1 MTVHE
6 MADKKKVLFVVNPI
20 AGGSDK
26 QDFLDFLPNFC
37 FENNFDFK
45 VLSTKGVDDY
55 QSIEKKIKEFLPD
68 ILAAA
73 GGDGTSNLV
82 ARFAVKEKIPLA
94 VIPLGSANGLAT
106 ELSIPKN
113 YPEAL
118 QIIASGKEVK
128 MDTLTINGHLCL
140 HLSDIGF
147 NARCIQRFEQ
157 NSTRGWYGYAKEFF
171 KELFNSKSSKYVFQT
186 ERKTFKRR
194 AVMVVLA
201 NASRYGT
208 GVMINPNGRH
218 DDGKFE
224 LIIIKA
230 YGLRA
235 MISILWALLTGD
247 IEKTRFVKIESL
259 QKVKILKK
267 RHQPVHVDGEIL
279 PETTR
284 VEAEIN
290 PGSLRVLV
298 DSVIR

>member
-1 MTVHE
+1 
-6 MADKKKVLFVVNPI
+6 MADFKKILFVVNPI

-26 QDFLDFLPNFC
+26 QDFLDFLPEFC
-37 FENNFDFK
+37 SENSFQYK
-45 VLSTKGVDDY
+45 VYVTTGVEDDKA
-55 QSIEKKIKEFLPD
+55 IEEKIKDFQPD

-73 GGDGTSNLV
+73 GGDGTSNMV

-106 ELSIPKN
+106 ELNIPKN
-113 YPEAL
+113 YPDAL
-118 QIIASGKEVK
+118 QIIASGKEMR
-128 MDTLTINGHLCL
+128 MDTLTVNGRLCL

-194 AVMVVLA
+194 ALMVVLA

-208 GVMINPNGRH
+208 GVLINPQGRLN
-218 DDGKFE
+218 DGKFE

-230 YGLRA
+230 YSFWSLLA
-235 MISILWALLTGD
+235 ILWAIIVKD
-247 IEKTRFVKIESL
+247 IEKTKYVKIESL

-267 RHQPVHVDGEIL
+267 RQQPVHVDGEIL

-290 PGSLRVLV
+290 PGALRVLV
-298 DSVIR
+298 DSVIQ